1 MRVFYHSL
9 ILYSPYPPAVPHK
22 TGEVTLSST
31 LMRKKIIVAAS
42 VVVLAA
48 IAGIAFL
55 PRQQET
61 TIRSLEVQPTTA
73 KPLQSD
79 AAYTPTNEITAP
91 VETAVASSTPPQPQP
106 PAVQPSVQKKTAQPA
121 APQPA
126 ARSIQNAAPNVKD
139 EPMSITINGKSG
151 CVAYMDEPVD
161 LAVAWTAP
169 VGAEC
174 RLDGYQPDASSAELT
189 PFRPV
194 SRTGGFTVS
203 NVTSDNRDY
212 AGVVIYG
219 DGGLSFQFMFEC
231 SINGVT
237 NGVGAMATVG
247 RLCECAGGQMK
258 PQC

>member
-1 MRVFYHSL
+1 
-9 ILYSPYPPAVPHK
+9 
-22 TGEVTLSST
+22 
-31 LMRKKIIVAAS
+31 MRKKIIIAAS
-42 VVVLAA
+42 VVVVLSAV
-48 IAGIAFL
+48 AGIIFSS
-55 PRQQET
+55 RQQET
-61 TIRSLEVQPTTA
+61 TIQSLEVQPIET

-91 VETAVASSTPPQPQP
+91 VETAVASSTPPQAQP
-106 PAVQPSVQKKTAQPA
+106 PADQPSAPKKTPQQET
-121 APQPA
+121 PQPEA
-126 ARSIQNAAPNVKD
+126 WSIQNAAPNVKD

-194 SRTGGFTVS
+194 SRTGGFTIS